1 MKNITVCKNC
11 GSENPFYSLIC
22 SNCKAYLRTRIP
34 NIDLWFTIGK
44 VIESPIEAIK
54 NIIYAE
60 HKNFTIFLLI
70 LSAIKIAINSL
81 IINNAI
87 KLKSIQNENILNAI
101 LFTGVFFI
109 ITFTVAIFFIY
120 LINNLF
126 HIKNRIKDNFSI
138 YTYSLIPIIFALII
152 LTPVEYALFG
162 HYWFTFNP
170 SPFIIKTTESYIL
183 IIIEVIFLLWSLI
196 LFIISTYVQSK
207 NIIYSFITGIILFIL
222 IFISPFIFLY
232 YFV

>member
-1 MKNITVCKNC
+1 MKNIIVCKNC
-11 GSENPFYSLIC
+11 GSENPFYALIC
-22 SNCKAYLRTRIP
+22 SKCKAYLRTRIP
-34 NIDLWFTIGK
+34 NIDLWFTIWK
-44 VIESPIEAIK
+44 IIESPVEAIK

-70 LSAIKIAINSL
+70 FSAIKIAINSF

-87 KLKSIQNENILNAI
+87 KLKNIQNGNIFNVI
-101 LFTGVFFI
+101 LFTSVFII
-109 ITFTVAIFFIY
+109 ITFIVAVFFIY

-138 YTYSLIPIIFALII
+138 YTYSFIPIIFALII

-170 SPFIIKTTESYIL
+170 SPFIIKTMESYIL
-183 IIIEVIFLLWSLI
+183 IVIEAIFLLWSLI
-196 LFIISTYVQSK
+196 LFVVSTYVQSK
-207 NIIYSFITGIILFIL
+207 NIIYSATTGIIFFIV
-222 IFISPFIFLY
+222 IFISPVIFLY

>member
-11 GSENPFYSLIC
+11 GSENPFYALIC
-22 SNCKAYLRTRIP
+22 SNCKAYLRTRVP

-44 VIESPIEAIK
+44 LIESPAEAVK

-60 HKNFTIFLLI
+60 HKNFTLFLLI
-70 LSAIKIAINSL
+70 LSAIKLTINSF
-81 IINNAI
+81 IIYNAL
-87 KLKSIQNENILNAI
+87 KLKSIQNDNILSVC
-101 LFTGVFFI
+101 LFTSAFFI
-109 ITFTVAIFFIY
+109 VTFIVIIFLIY
-120 LINNLF
+120 LNNILF
-126 HIKNRIKDNFSI
+126 HIKNRFKDNFSI
-138 YTYSLIPIIFALII
+138 YTYSFMPLIIALLI

-170 SPFIIKTTESYIL
+170 SPFIIKTVQSYML

-207 NIIYSFITGIILFIL
+207 NVIYSITIGIISFIILFI
-222 IFISPFIFLY
+222 SPVIFLY
-232 YFV
+232 IV